1 MAQTEIGVMAHNEAG
16 NLDHLLARLLD
27 EPGDHRICVVSS
39 GSTDGTDRIAM
50 TWAEQQPRI
59 RVILEPTRRGK
70 ARAINRFFSELQ
82 ASTERVVLV
91 SGDVLPESGSIER
104 LLAPLNETH
113 IRMTGARPCPDNPTD
128 NWIGRIVH
136 FQWALLDQ
144 IARDRPKLGEMV
156 ALRTPIEPIDPETVV
171 DEAALEAQL
180 TRDNTSLAYVPD
192 ARVTNRGP
200 GTWRDL
206 LAQRERIWI
215 GHRRLFKRTGY
226 RVATHRLR
234 DLLIPTLR
242 YLCRN
247 PGDIFIALT
256 AALVELIARTR
267 GGLRNDVPT
276 IWPTLHSAKVRPS
289 V

>member
-16 NLDHLLARLLD
+16 NLGHLLSRLLD

-50 TWAEQQPRI
+50 SWAEQQPRI

-70 ARAINRFFSELQ
+70 ARAINRFFGNLA

-91 SGDVLPESGSIER
+91 SGDVLPERGALQR
-104 LLAPLNETH
+104 LLAPLDEDH
-113 IRMTGARPCPDNPTD
+113 VQMTGAHPCPDNPRDTWV
-128 NWIGRIVH
+128 NRIVH

-144 IARDRPKLGEMV
+144 VARDKPKLGEMV
-156 ALRTPIEPIDPETVV
+156 AFRTPINPIDPESVV

-180 TRDNTSLAYVPD
+180 TQNSTSLVYVSD

-226 RVATHRLR
+226 RVATHTIRGLVVPA
-234 DLLIPTLR
+234 IR
-242 YLCRN
+242 YLARN
-247 PGDIFIALT
+247 PSEILVALT
-256 AALVELIARTR
+256 AALVELLARSR
-267 GGLRNDVPT
+267 GSLRSDVPT
-276 IWPTLHSAKVRPS
+276 IWPTLHSAKVRP
-289 V
+289 

>member
-16 NLDHLLARLLD
+16 NLGHLLARLLD

-50 TWAEQQPRI
+50 RWAEQQPRI

-70 ARAINRFFSELQ
+70 ARAINRFFGDLA

-91 SGDVLPESGSIER
+91 SGDVLPERGSLER
-104 LLAPLNETH
+104 LLAPLDQTH
-113 IRMTGARPCPDNPTD
+113 VQMTGAHPCPDNPRDT
-128 NWIGRIVH
+128 WIGRVVH

-144 IARDRPKLGEMV
+144 IARDKPKLGEMV
-156 ALRTPIEPIDPETVV
+156 ALRTPIHPIDPESVV

-180 TRDNTSLAYVPD
+180 TQDSASLAYVSD

-200 GTWRDL
+200 GTWGDL

-226 RVATHRLR
+226 RVSTHQLR
-234 DLLIPTLR
+234 DLVIPTLR
-242 YLCRN
+242 FLIRN
-247 PGDIFIALT
+247 PGEIFIALT
-256 AALVELIARTR
+256 AAAIELLARTR
-267 GGLRNDVPT
+267 GSLRNDVPT
-276 IWPTLHSAKVRPS
+276 IWPTLHSAKVRP
-289 V
+289 